1 MARAIAL
8 ENKQDGTS
16 NILLEDPDIAAI
28 LQMTKE
34 KLAGQI
40 MAGLLERQRENAV
53 RNCVD
58 KLNVLLQCAT
68 KKRPSQPPSLLGK
81 DPKTEADTKLKG
93 LLAEQLSR
101 VLIKKNM
108 GGISEY
114 ALHCLVYEI
123 AKTTELDNG
132 SLCPPPDEPPPEPEP
147 TQPAPQMSQQNHSY
161 QSFQPQQ
168 GAGSYSTGVNNSLS
182 NQV

>member
-40 MAGLLERQRENAV
+40 MAGLLERPKEMAV

-58 KLNVLLQCAT
+58 KLNVLLQVSSKCVVLKLFSQCQSHHSFFSVCNQETAVT
-68 KKRPSQPPSLLGK
+68 TSVFVGQRPK
-81 DPKTEADTKLKG
+81 E
-93 LLAEQLSR
+93 
-101 VLIKKNM
+101 
-108 GGISEY
+108 
-114 ALHCLVYEI
+114 
-123 AKTTELDNG
+123 
-132 SLCPPPDEPPPEPEP
+132 
-147 TQPAPQMSQQNHSY
+147 
-161 QSFQPQQ
+161 
-168 GAGSYSTGVNNSLS
+168 
-182 NQV
+182 

>member
-40 MAGLLERQRENAV
+40 MAGLLERQKENAV

-58 KLNVLLQCAT
+58 KLNVLLQV
-68 KKRPSQPPSLLGK
+68 SS
-81 DPKTEADTKLKG
+81 
-93 LLAEQLSR
+93 
-101 VLIKKNM
+101 I
-108 GGISEY
+108 
-114 ALHCLVYEI
+114 
-123 AKTTELDNG
+123 
-132 SLCPPPDEPPPEPEP
+132 
-147 TQPAPQMSQQNHSY
+147 
-161 QSFQPQQ
+161 
-168 GAGSYSTGVNNSLS
+168 
-182 NQV
+182 

>member
-40 MAGLLERQRENAV
+40 MAGLLERPKEMAV

-58 KLNVLLQCAT
+58 KLNVLLQVC
-68 KKRPSQPPSLLGK
+68 SI
-81 DPKTEADTKLKG
+81 
-93 LLAEQLSR
+93 R
-101 VLIKKNM
+101 V
-108 GGISEY
+108 
-114 ALHCLVYEI
+114 ALR
-123 AKTTELDNG
+123 
-132 SLCPPPDEPPPEPEP
+132 
-147 TQPAPQMSQQNHSY
+147 
-161 QSFQPQQ
+161 
-168 GAGSYSTGVNNSLS
+168 
-182 NQV
+182 